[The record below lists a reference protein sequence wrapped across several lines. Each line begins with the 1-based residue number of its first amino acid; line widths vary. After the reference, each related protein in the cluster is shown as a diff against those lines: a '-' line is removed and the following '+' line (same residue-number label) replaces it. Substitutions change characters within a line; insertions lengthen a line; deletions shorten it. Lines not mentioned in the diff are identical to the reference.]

1 MNTVDPFERQR
12 ILNDAAEL
20 VREVGSSEFRVDDVA
35 KRCDVDVAAIHN
47 YFDSH
52 SQLIAE
58 AQMANYFELVEP
70 QHRVLARVEEAIS
83 TRDQDSF
90 WEGVEENM
98 LMAWGSGQIDAK
110 WGIVRLLQDIWM
122 DPFSLRHFTDLLDIQ
137 FKRWVE
143 VVEGA
148 KRAGW
153 IDPDTGAKALVTFL
167 WSASI
172 GQFITA
178 GSSTLELTEE
188 DVRTFFRRVVR
199 GTFGPEVAALT

>member
-12 ILNDAAEL
+12 ILHDAAEL
-20 VREVGSSEFRVDDVA
+20 VHDVGSTDFRVEDVA
-35 KRCDVDVAAIHN
+35 KRCNVDVSTIHG

-70 QHRVLARVEEAIS
+70 QHRVLARVEDAIKS
-83 TRDQDSF
+83 RDQDSF

-98 LMAWGSGQIDAK
+98 LMAWGSGRADAK
-110 WGIVRLLQDIWM
+110 WGIVEVLQDIWT
-122 DPFSLRHFTDLLDIQ
+122 DPFSQRHFTDLLDIQ

-148 KRAGW
+148 KRVGW
-153 IDPDTGAKALVTFL
+153 IDADTEAKALVAFL

-172 GQFITA
+172 GQFIT
-178 GSSTLELTEE
+178 SSSATLQLSDV
-188 DVRTFFRRVVR
+188 DVRSFFHRVVR
-199 GTFGPEVAALT
+199 GNSGPQVAERS